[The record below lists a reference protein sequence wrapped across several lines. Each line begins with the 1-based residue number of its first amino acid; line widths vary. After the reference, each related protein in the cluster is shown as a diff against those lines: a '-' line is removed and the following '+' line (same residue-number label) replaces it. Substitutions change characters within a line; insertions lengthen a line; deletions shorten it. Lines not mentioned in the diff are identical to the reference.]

1 MNSSL
6 MKLCHPNFKVLLKQ
20 NMRVPKFQP
29 EETISINLKF
39 ANNNIRL
46 NLVPTVSQA
55 KMAEGKGGGKSI
67 GDVDAEVQKERA
79 MIIDATVVRIM
90 KARKVEVHNEL
101 VSSVINQISMFQA

>member
-101 VSSVINQISMFQA
+101 VSSVIKQISMFQA